1 MKSLSSDWI
10 RGYDKQ
16 FRRPY
21 YFNKWSG
28 ESQWEEPEEES
39 EMEDEYY
46 NFEDEEESEIEDEDS
61 NWNRYAPPEEQDKR
75 VKRSRSE
82 PGPSETPGTPDT
94 PSTPGTPDT
103 PGAYMTAEENWA
115 HEARRNLRNQ
125 FPNNLPKEIVNKA
138 IAYANSQGSRYLG
151 SNRENTQE
159 AIDAFYDMVL
169 VGIQNQMKIVSDIF
183 AQIMLMRERNRLQPS
198 SSTLASSVI
207 GLPSGS
213 LNLVGQSFG
222 NLFKKN

>member
-39 EMEDEYY
+39 EMEDK
-46 NFEDEEESEIEDEDS
+46 EESEIEDEDS

-82 PGPSETPGTPDT
+82 PGPSETPGTP
-94 PSTPGTPDT
+94 STPGTPGT
-103 PGAYMTAEENWA
+103 PDAYMTAEENWA

-125 FPNNLPKEIVNKA
+125 FPNNLPKEIVNNA
-138 IAYANSQGSRYLG
+138 IAYANSQGSMYLG
-151 SNRENTQE
+151 TNRENTQE
-159 AIDAFYDMVL
+159 AIDAFYEMVL

-213 LNLVGQSFG
+213 LNLVGQSFD
-222 NLFKKN
+222 NLFKKK